1 MNLTL
6 KCISFLLS
14 FFLLSVSLRA
24 QNKKIDS
31 LKIQLENYKFNDTT
45 RVNLLYDLS
54 RANFRKDIGATDRY
68 LNEADSLSTI
78 LNYEMGKARVYYL
91 KGMLENIK
99 ANYTES
105 LHFFNKSLKYYEIIQ
120 DKKRV
125 ADVYVAFGITYYD
138 LSRYDEAIKNYQNA
152 TKIYRELNN
161 KREIV
166 TSLINTG
173 NVYSEIGN
181 YKGAIANYKDALIIS
196 EVINDEDGISYVHS
210 NLGVVYK
217 VQGNYPLA
225 IENFNKSL
233 DYDKKIGDILGMA
246 RMHNNLGET
255 YISIKKYDKALQHL
269 YESLSLSHKAKNK
282 KLISVNKSNIGN
294 IYFYKKE
301 YSKAIEY
308 FNKSLQVSQEIND
321 FKHTSIT
328 YINIGNAYLK
338 LGKPIVARKNYI
350 NAKTISKKTEN
361 KRILST
367 SFLGIAET
375 YLHDKYYLQALTF
388 ALQGQQIAKELD
400 LLESQKIAVDILSE
414 VYQNTKQYK
423 KAFESY
429 KEFKKLNDSLF
440 NKENIERI
448 AQLEAEFKYKQAIDS
463 ASIRELKLT
472 KTVLTTSKNLEK
484 TQKNLFLGIIGFL
497 ITTLILGTIIFV
509 LKLRHEKSRTQ
520 NAEIEQKLLRSQMTP
535 HFIFNSLSVLQ
546 GMILNKEEKK
556 SVSYVSKF
564 SKLLRIIL
572 ENSRD
577 KMVLL
582 SQELTAIENYLSLQN
597 LEDDTY
603 NYTVTLA
610 DTIETTLF
618 EIPPML
624 IQPFI
629 ENAIEHAFINQK
641 EDKKI
646 DVQLTYLNEELKCTI
661 VDNGVGIN
669 TLMKRKN
676 QHKKSLSTT
685 ITSER
690 LQMLSKDFK
699 MKGSVLIEDRKKYNE
714 QGTIVTL
721 IVPHR
726 KLNV

>member
-1 MNLTL
+1 MKITNTYILL
-6 KCISFLLS
+6 FVIFLS
-14 FFLLSVSLRA
+14 FPRAFLA

-31 LKIQLENYKFNDTT
+31 LKIQLDNYNFNDTT

-54 RANFRKDIGATDRY
+54 RANFRKDIDTTDRY

-181 YKGAIANYKDALIIS
+181 YKNAIANYKDALIIS

-225 IENFNKSL
+225 IESFNKSL
-233 DYDKKIGDILGMA
+233 DYDKKMGDIMGMA

-269 YESLSLSHKAKNK
+269 YESLSLSHKVKNK
-282 KLISVNKSNIGN
+282 KLISVNKSNIGS
-294 IYFYKKE
+294 IYLYKKE

-308 FNKSLQVSQEIND
+308 FSKSLQVSQEIND

-338 LGKPIVARKNYI
+338 LGKPIVARKNYK
-350 NAKTISKKTEN
+350 NAKNISKKTEN

-375 YLHDKYYLQALTF
+375 YLHDKHYLQALTF

-448 AQLEAEFKYKQAIDS
+448 AQLEAEYKYKQAIDS
-463 ASIRELKLT
+463 AGIKELQLT
-472 KTVLTTSKNLEK
+472 KTITTTNINLER
-484 TQKNLFLGIIGFL
+484 TQRNYLWAIIGVL
-497 ITTLILGTIIFV
+497 MVSMLLGSVIFYQ
-509 LKLRHEKSRTQ
+509 KLRHAKAKTQ
-520 NAEIEQKLLRSQMTP
+520 NAVIEQKLLRSQMTP

-556 SVSYVSKF
+556 PINYLSRF
-564 SKLLRIIL
+564 SKLMRITL

-577 KMVLL
+577 KLVLL
-582 SQELTAIENYLSLQN
+582 SQELLAIENYLALQN
-597 LEDDTY
+597 LENDSYQYSITID
-603 NYTVTLA
+603 NTVDSNILQV
-610 DTIETTLF
+610 
-618 EIPPML
+618 PPML
-624 IQPFI
+624 IQPFV
-629 ENAIEHAFINQK
+629 ENAIEHAFTEKMNPKTIDIN
-641 EDKKI
+641 
-646 DVQLTYLNEELKCTI
+646 LNYSNKNLICTI
-661 VDNGVGIN
+661 TDNGIGIN
-669 TLMKRKN
+669 TQKETKN
-676 QHKKSLSTT
+676 SHKTSLSTT
-685 ITSER
+685 ITTER
-690 LQMLSKDFK
+690 LKILSKDLK
-699 MKGSVLIEDRKKYNE
+699 MKGWVTTEDRQNYNE

-721 IVPHR
+721 IIPH
-726 KLNV
+726 KTVEA